1 MKREYGAQSCAEQ
14 FLFLDIH
21 QPKDWFEIKTSKFLL
36 LYNTLRKIIVYELA
50 STFDAIFSYRFTF
63 TEKRYTWTLHLEIMD
78 LDSMVARKFH

>member
-1 MKREYGAQSCAEQ
+1 MEHRVVRSNFFFWISINRKMR
-14 FLFLDIH
+14 
-21 QPKDWFEIKTSKFLL
+21 EIKSSKFLL

>member
-1 MKREYGAQSCAEQ
+1 MEHRVVRSNFFSWISINRKMR
-14 FLFLDIH
+14 
-21 QPKDWFEIKTSKFLL
+21 EIKSSKFLL